1 MQLHTKNDAI
11 AYFWRCNCIKAPK
24 VTIVI
29 LIKKGVEKV
38 GFYVCNEKTK
48 QILWNYIFFCY
59 LCSVKPHLVPKHLHY
74 FVTHLIARWGFFVPF
89 WGYFGTF
96 YFLKPFLLRLKSEI
110 TI

>member
-48 QILWNYIFFCY
+48 QILWNYIFFLLSLQRETPPSAKALALFCY
-59 LCSVKPHLVPKHLHY
+59 PPYCKV
-74 FVTHLIARWGFFVPF
+74 GFFVPF

-96 YFLKPFLLRLKSEI
+96 CFLKPFLLRLKSEV

>member
-1 MQLHTKNDAI
+1 MGGGDAI
-11 AYFWRCNCIKAPK
+11 AYKKRCNCILLAMQLHKSPK

-74 FVTHLIARWGFFVPF
+74 FVTHLIARWGFL
-89 WGYFGTF
+89 YLFGAILGLF
-96 YFLKPFLLRLKSEI
+96 AF
-110 TI
+110 

>member
-1 MQLHTKNDAI
+1 MGGGDAIAYKNDAI

-74 FVTHLIARWGFFVPF
+74 LLPTLLQGGVFCTFLGLF
-89 WGYFGTF
+89 WD
-96 YFLKPFLLRLKSEI
+96 FLLFEALFVEAEK
-110 TI
+110 

>member
-74 FVTHLIARWGFFVPF
+74 FVTHLIARWFFCTFLGLF
-89 WGYFGTF
+89 WD
-96 YFLKPFLLRLKSEI
+96 FLLLEALFAEAEK
-110 TI
+110 